1 MSERLACVLAALQA
15 LPQPYP
21 AFAALTQAIADAAV
35 SSPDYRHVYI
45 YVLDADRDELLM
57 QQTELP
63 VAMSFMISDLRAI
76 LAVTDGDVVLSDV
89 LLDMDGQT
97 WREYRVNT
105 DLFIRED

>member
-1 MSERLACVLAALQA
+1 
-15 LPQPYP
+15 
-21 AFAALTQAIADAAV
+21 
-35 SSPDYRHVYI
+35 
-45 YVLDADRDELLM
+45 M